1 MTEEK
6 LRKQIVHSSNFND
19 ETSKLLAQV
28 RPLPKPQC
36 RMAIGLAGISI
47 EHADSIRMLLFTLHL
62 TSAMALLR
70 LQYESLVRAMW
81 VGYAANEQW
90 IATHDTPLTEES
102 IPFKEGLSV
111 ETCLKHLEKIA
122 EVPRSAYFSLMQFH
136 EQSWKALCSYVHSG
150 KHPLKR
156 TEGGYPVHLLIT
168 ISQHSTQ
175 LMTMAASTAIAMAGN
190 QPLMDEFMKLQQ
202 KHKHCF
208 APYIPPAPTSNVEL
222 ELL

>member
-6 LRKQIVHSSNFND
+6 LREQIVHSSNFND
-19 ETSKLLAQV
+19 ETSKLLSHV
-28 RPLPKPQC
+28 RPFPKPQC

-62 TSAMALLR
+62 TSAMSLLR
-70 LQYESLVRAMW
+70 LQYESLIRAMW
-81 VGYAANEQW
+81 VGYVANEQW
-90 IATHDTPLTEES
+90 IATHDTQLTEEN

-111 ETCLKHLEKIA
+111 ETCLKHLEKVEA
-122 EVPRSAYFSLMQFH
+122 VPRTAYFSLIQFH

-156 TEGGYPVHLLIT
+156 KEGGYPVNLLIT

-175 LMTMAASTAIAMAGN
+175 LMTIAASTAIAMAGN
-190 QPLMDEFMKLQQ
+190 QPLMNEFMQLQN

-208 APYIPPAPTSNVEL
+208 APYIPPAPTSKAEMEL
-222 ELL
+222 P